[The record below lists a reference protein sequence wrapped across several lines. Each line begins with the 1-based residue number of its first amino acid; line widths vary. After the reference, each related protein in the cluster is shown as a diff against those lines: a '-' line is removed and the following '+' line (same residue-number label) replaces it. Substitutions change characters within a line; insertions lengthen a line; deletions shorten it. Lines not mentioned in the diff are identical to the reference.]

1 MIHNHRSANPHTM
14 KLAIGAKVIYDPINS
29 PGTIIGYTTAPYEE
43 EPYQYIVTF
52 TNAKN
57 MLYINKELLTLVS
70 LSISDAEYLG
80 TMALPEDYECPINH
94 TGFLSGDEIVVIIEC
109 NTQFIYDKT
118 ALESFWLCRTNTNL
132 PYTNPVTNSQI
143 NSLKNV
149 KRYTV
154 I

>member
-1 MIHNHRSANPHTM
+1 M
-14 KLAIGAKVIYDPINS
+14 KLAIGAKVIYDSIDNL
-29 PGTIIGYTTAPYEE
+29 GTIIGHTTAPYQE

-52 TNAKN
+52 MNPRN
-57 MLYINKELLTLVS
+57 MLYINKELLTLLS

-94 TGFLSGDEIVVIIEC
+94 KGFLSGDEIVVIIES
-109 NTQFIYDKT
+109 NKKFIYDKT
-118 ALESFWLCRTNTNL
+118 ALESFWTYRTNTNL
-132 PYTNPVTNSQI
+132 PYINPLTNNEVI
-143 NSLKNV
+143 SLKNV